1 MRKFCKSFIFIFFI
15 CLDISF
21 SQVNDSINII
31 TENFRNF
38 EYAEVIRLSEYL
50 LRSKETLNNN
60 QLMEV
65 YTMKGISHYSFGEDY
80 NAKESFIA
88 ILNMDSSY
96 TLDPN
101 KTSPKIIT
109 FYNEIK
115 KEYLKNFPKN
125 DIEEKPAQ
133 SVKIDTVFIPR
144 ILRDVESENNLKNS
158 MIRSLILPGLG
169 HLYNESTTKGWI
181 LTSLSAV
188 SLTSIIY
195 FIVDSNKKEK
205 EYLQERNR
213 DLIEDKYDSYNLSS
227 GLKNISIGSFV
238 VIWLY
243 SQFDLL
249 LLSEDDGLSESIN
262 MPSLEYSPNRGFEL
276 SYRIIF

>member
-1 MRKFCKSFIFIFFI
+1 
-15 CLDISF
+15 
-21 SQVNDSINII
+21 
-31 TENFRNF
+31 
-38 EYAEVIRLSEYL
+38 
-50 LRSKETLNNN
+50 
-60 QLMEV
+60 
-65 YTMKGISHYSFGEDY
+65 
-80 NAKESFIA
+80 
-88 ILNMDSSY
+88 
-96 TLDPN
+96 
-101 KTSPKIIT
+101 
-109 FYNEIK
+109 
-115 KEYLKNFPKN
+115 
-125 DIEEKPAQ
+125 
-133 SVKIDTVFIPR
+133 
-144 ILRDVESENNLKNS
+144 
-158 MIRSLILPGLG
+158 LPGLG